1 MALRILI
8 VENEALERVHL
19 KTMVDWETHGYL
31 LVGEAANGGEA
42 IRMIGTLRPDI
53 VITDVR
59 MPVVDGLE
67 LIAASTGRENRP
79 EFLILSGF
87 DDYDLV
93 RRGLTLGA
101 YDYLLKLDMDA
112 RSLLEALAG
121 MRARIESRALDRRP
135 RGDAPEV
142 SPRTARKRLI
152 EDIVKGS
159 PRDEEEYR
167 RAMEQLGLA
176 PPGAEAFCAAIRI
189 GETYLFEDAFGSE
202 TERLNGSILSIAE
215 EIAREDFFADCFE
228 GRPGEFLLFASP
240 RREGGGALER
250 FGRTVERLIDMLQI
264 YLNVHAKAGLGAS
277 GGERQGMVVAYARAS
292 EAIKGRFY
300 FEDLKVVPWS
310 PGPSPER
317 KSEGRSAIRM
327 GKDLARALDCRRK
340 DLLDGFFARF
350 CAEVCRPDLSSS
362 TIKRR
367 LFELDFMVREYFEE
381 NQLDPGT
388 FLPGSR
394 TSYEEIQSLDDIGE
408 AKRWIRSFAGD
419 LLRFLAE
426 EEGAECSR
434 AVSSAKKYVA
444 EHYAEDLNLGGV
456 AASVRLSPSYFS
468 AKFKR
473 HAGMC
478 FSEYLNQV
486 RVEAAKRMLLEG
498 SSMVYEVA
506 ERCGY
511 RDSYYFNRVFKRITG
526 LSPGSYRER
535 GG

>member
-8 VENEALERVHL
+8 VENEPLERVHL
-19 KTMVDWETHGYL
+19 KTMVDWEAHGYL
-31 LVGEAANGGEA
+31 LVGEAANGREA
-42 IRMIGTLRPDI
+42 IRLIGELRADI

-67 LIAASTGRENRP
+67 LIAASAGREDRP

-87 DDYDLV
+87 DDYGLV

-121 MRARIESRALDRRP
+121 MRTRIESRSLDRRP
-135 RGDAPEV
+135 RGDAPEA
-142 SPRTARKRLI
+142 SPRAARKRLI
-152 EDIVKGS
+152 DDIVKGT
-159 PRDEEEYR
+159 PHDEEEYR
-167 RAMEQLGLA
+167 RVMEQLGLA
-176 PPGAEAFCAAIRI
+176 PPGAEAFCAAIRV
-189 GETYLFEDAFGSE
+189 GEAYLFEDPFSRE
-202 TERLNGSILSIAE
+202 TERLSGSILSIAE

-228 GRPGEFLLFASP
+228 GKPGEFLLFASP
-240 RREGGGALER
+240 RRGEGGGLECFR
-250 FGRTVERLIDMLQI
+250 RTVERLVDMLEL
-264 YLNVHAKAGLGAS
+264 YLNVHAKAGLGTS
-277 GGERQGMVVAYARAS
+277 GGEPQGMVVACARAS

-300 FEDLKVVPWS
+300 FENLKVVPWS
-310 PGPSPER
+310 PDPYPER
-317 KSEGRSAIRM
+317 RSEGHSAIRM
-327 GKDLARALDCRRK
+327 GKSLSRALDSRRK
-340 DLLDGFFARF
+340 DLLDEFFARF
-350 CAEVCRPDLSSS
+350 CAEVCRPELSSS
-362 TIKRR
+362 AIKRC

-381 NQLDPGT
+381 NQPDPEA
-388 FLPGSR
+388 FLASSK
-394 TSYEEIQSLDDIGE
+394 TSYEEIQAMDDIGE
-408 AKRWIRSFAGD
+408 AKRWIRSLAGD
-419 LLRFLAE
+419 LLRFIGE

-434 AVSSAKKYVA
+434 VVSLAKKHVV
-444 EHYAEDLNLGGV
+444 EHFAEDLSLGGV

-498 SSMVYEVA
+498 LSMVYEVA

-526 LSPGSYRER
+526 LSPGSFRER
-535 GG
+535 GR